1 MLAMAAAKKPKPK
14 AMGRPKSAD
23 PKKSLASLKGGEA
36 YSEWLDGLVDHS
48 HLPVTILIEHA
59 LREYAE
65 NHGYEPEQPR
75 R

>member
-1 MLAMAAAKKPKPK
+1 MAKKKQRVV
-14 AMGRPKSAD
+14 GRPKSRD
-23 PKKSLASLKGGEA
+23 PKRSLASLKGGEA
-36 YSEWLDGLVDHS
+36 YATWLTGLVDHS

-65 NHGYEPEQPR
+65 NHGYDEPQPR